1 MGEDSQ
7 APWSQSFLGDPRQTG
22 LPVLHLLISGA
33 VPSGRPAPTPSFK
46 SQTHFPKKRRDH
58 RVVSATGPLQR
69 LFLHWEYHAQSLLGG
84 SFFTR
89 KLGPQRD
96 LGCPPCGPLNTHTLA
111 HSHTVS
117 RPCHALCAFL
127 HSRVTVCAC
136 RLHICPPWGTGWPRV
151 SALRTPVEVFPQV
164 SGNLGPERVDVSRAT
179 QQPRQHPEASLCL
192 PLFPGWGSAGMFRV
206 HCPAQQNQPHMA
218 SQHQQ
223 RGLCLQRWEFL
234 SPVEL

>member
-111 HSHTVS
+111 HSHSLTPMP
-117 RPCHALCAFL
+117 RPLCFSSQPCDRVHLSASHLPALGHGLA
-127 HSRVTVCAC
+127 
-136 RLHICPPWGTGWPRV
+136 
-151 SALRTPVEVFPQV
+151 
-164 SGNLGPERVDVSRAT
+164 
-179 QQPRQHPEASLCL
+179 PRQC
-192 PLFPGWGSAGMFRV
+192 SA
-206 HCPAQQNQPHMA
+206 HTC
-218 SQHQQ
+218 
-223 RGLCLQRWEFL
+223 
-234 SPVEL
+234 